1 MMRGLLIVMTVMATV
16 DSLVLSLSARR
27 FHRGST
33 TRMMA
38 GDDPLSRIGRIAKG
52 KLDDVSGTSPGI
64 KGVNPVLGGAVI
76 GGLIGGPFGLLLG
89 IGAGNSLANEQAAA
103 KEMEKLGLN
112 KKIIAE
118 AQALAKT
125 LQDAQ
130 AASEAALDARETTR
144 LRALSLDKKYEE
156 LQEQALEALRGGDDD
171 TARDN
176 LREKAQ
182 VETQRSN
189 AVGDFKTARDRC
201 ERIDAD
207 ISVLKGK
214 VEEFDALILRSA
226 RQAQGGGAGSF
237 EYDMPTSLAADAPS
251 RDPLL
256 EKFAEMERQIEEKK
270 RREAQNDD

>member
-1 MMRGLLIVMTVMATV
+1 MPRT
-16 DSLVLSLSARR
+16 
-27 FHRGST
+27 
-33 TRMMA
+33 
-38 GDDPLSRIGRIAKG
+38 
-52 KLDDVSGTSPGI
+52 
-64 KGVNPVLGGAVI
+64 
-76 GGLIGGPFGLLLG
+76 
-89 IGAGNSLANEQAAA
+89 
-103 KEMEKLGLN
+103 
-112 KKIIAE
+112 

-207 ISVLKGK
+207 M
-214 VEEFDALILRSA
+214 ALRGELSSRAAKPVSA
-226 RQAQGGGAGSF
+226 RARLARSCEVPAHHWLARLDRAQPHGAGLVANHGGL
-237 EYDMPTSLAADAPS
+237 YCLA
-251 RDPLL
+251 RRGCCLGGLGLRRHLVRLGLGRIILL
-256 EKFAEMERQIEEKK
+256 LPG
-270 RREAQNDD
+270 